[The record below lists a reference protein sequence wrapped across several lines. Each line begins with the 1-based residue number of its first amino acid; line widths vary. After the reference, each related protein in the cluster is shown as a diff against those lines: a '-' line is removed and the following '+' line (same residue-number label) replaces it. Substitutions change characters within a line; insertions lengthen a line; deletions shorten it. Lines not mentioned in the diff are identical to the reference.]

1 MLYTKR
7 VSGSELLVKDYM
19 EITQEKLHELLVLPG
34 HITEEQFANAVIES
48 TNKKVS
54 LQDELVEQCLISDKN
69 LGRTIA
75 DYFDFHF
82 IDLGETVIK
91 YEHLLLIPEIVARA
105 QRAVVCDISDTALV
119 LATDRIDNYEFF
131 RLLEKK
137 TGKNISVF
145 YATERGINTA
155 LRSYK
160 GDLHGKIEKLIS
172 GFGVGNEEGDIVHL
186 MDMFLEYAY
195 DNRASDIHIE
205 PLEHEVLIRFRVD
218 GLLHEAVRY
227 PRSLHEKIIFRIKIL
242 AHMQTDEHA
251 VSQDG
256 RFEYHNNEN
265 DFDVRVSILPVSD
278 GENVVMRL
286 LDSHAH
292 QYSLE
297 NLGLSPANY
306 EKVLAAAKRPHGMI
320 LAVGPTGS
328 GKTTVLYTILE
339 KLNNPEVNVMTIE
352 DPVEYDIEG
361 VQQTQVN
368 QKKNLTFAN
377 GLRSIVRQDP
387 DIIMV
392 GEIRDEETADIA
404 INSALTGH
412 LVISTLHTNDAA
424 TTFPRLTEMN
434 VEPFLIASSVN
445 IIIALRLVR
454 KICPHCRESYILQP
468 AELET
473 LTQNEHAMDCVCL
486 QSVIGEKDLTQLR
499 LYRGVGC
506 KACQQ
511 TGYIGRIG
519 IYEVLEVDE
528 KIRLLITKKEAADVI
543 YKQALASGMV
553 PLLCDGIAK
562 ALDGTT
568 TIEEV
573 IKVAGT

>member
-1 MLYTKR
+1 
-7 VSGSELLVKDYM
+7 M
-19 EITQEKLHELLVLPG
+19 EITQEKLHEMLVPPG
-34 HITEEQFANAVIES
+34 HITEEQFSSAVTES
-48 TNKKVS
+48 LNKKIS
-54 LQDELVEQCLISDKN
+54 LPEELIGQGLISDKN

-75 DYFDFHF
+75 DFFDIHF
-82 IDLGETVIK
+82 VDLGEAVTK
-91 YEHLLLIPEIVARA
+91 YEYLSLMPEIVARA
-105 QRAVVCDISDTALV
+105 QRAIVFDVSDNTLS
-119 LATDRIDNYEFF
+119 LATDQIDNYEFF

-145 YATERGINTA
+145 YATSRGINTA

-160 GDLHGKIEKLIS
+160 GDLHDKIEKLIN
-172 GFGVGNEEGDIVHL
+172 GFYEEGHQEGDIVRL
-186 MDMFLEYAY
+186 MDLFLEYAY

-205 PLEHEVLIRFRVD
+205 PLENDVLIRFRVD

-227 PRSLHEKIIFRIKIL
+227 PKSLHDKIIFRIKIM

-251 VSQDG
+251 AAQDG
-256 RFEYHNNEN
+256 RFEYHNLEN

-292 QYSLE
+292 QYTLE
-297 NLGLSPANY
+297 NLGLSHTNY
-306 EKVLAAAKRPHGMI
+306 QKVLDAAKRPHGMI

-368 QKKNLTFAN
+368 SKKNLTFAN

-454 KICPHCRESYILQP
+454 RICPHCKESYIVEA

-473 LTQNEHAMDCVCL
+473 LTQNSRAMDCDSLKAVT
-486 QSVIGEKDLTQLR
+486 SEKDISQLR
-499 LYRGVGC
+499 LYRGRGC
-506 KACQQ
+506 KACQD

-543 YKQALASGMV
+543 YNQALESGMV

-568 TIEEV
+568 TLEEV

>member
-1 MLYTKR
+1 
-7 VSGSELLVKDYM
+7 M
-19 EITQEKLHELLVLPG
+19 EITQEKLHEMLVLPG
-34 HITEEQFANAVIES
+34 HVTDEQFNFAVTEAQ
-48 TNKKVS
+48 NKKVS
-54 LQDELVEQCLISDKN
+54 LQEELIGQALISDKN

-75 DYFDFHF
+75 DYFDIHF
-82 IDLGETVIK
+82 IDLGETVTK
-91 YEHLLLIPEIVARA
+91 YEYLSLIPEIVARA
-105 QRAVVCDISDTALV
+105 QRAVVFDVSEEKLS
-119 LATDRIDNYEFF
+119 LATDTIDNYEFV

-137 TGKNISVF
+137 IGKNISVF

-160 GDLHGKIEKLIS
+160 GDLHDKINKLIS
-172 GFGVGNEEGDIVHL
+172 VFDEDHKEGDVVRL
-186 MDMFLEYAY
+186 MDLFLEYAY

-205 PLEHEVLIRFRVD
+205 PLENDVLIRFRVD

-227 PRSLHEKIIFRIKIL
+227 PKSLHDKIIFRIKIM

-251 VSQDG
+251 AAQDG
-256 RFEYHNNEN
+256 RFEYHNTEN

-286 LDSHAH
+286 LDSHTH

-297 NLGLSPANY
+297 NLGLSSANY
-306 EKVLAAAKRPHGMI
+306 EKVLGAAKRPHGMI

-339 KLNNPEVNVMTIE
+339 KLNSPEVNVMTIE

-454 KICPHCRESYILQP
+454 KICPHCKESYILQP

-473 LTQNEHAMDCVCL
+473 LTKNARAMDCACL
-486 QSVIGEKDLTQLR
+486 QAVIGEKDLTQLR
-499 LYRGVGC
+499 LYRGKGC
-506 KACQQ
+506 KACQD

-528 KIRLLITKKEAADVI
+528 AIRLLITRKEAADVI
-543 YKQALASGMV
+543 YRQALSAGMV

>member
-1 MLYTKR
+1 MQ
-7 VSGSELLVKDYM
+7 
-19 EITQEKLHELLVLPG
+19 ITQETLHEMLVLPG
-34 HITEEQFANAVIES
+34 HVTEEQFSDAVTES
-48 TNKKVS
+48 TNKKIS
-54 LQDELVEQCLISDKN
+54 LQEELIEKSLVSDKN

-75 DYFDFHF
+75 DYFDVHF
-82 IDLGETVIK
+82 IDLGETVTK
-91 YEHLLLIPEIVARA
+91 YEYLLLIPEIVARA
-105 QRAVVCDISDTALV
+105 QRAVVFDVSDTTLS

-131 RLLEKK
+131 HLLEKK
-137 TGKNISVF
+137 TGKNISAF

-155 LRSYK
+155 LKAYK
-160 GDLHGKIEKLIS
+160 GNLHSKIEKLIS
-172 GFGVGNEEGDIVHL
+172 GFDEGHEEGDIVRL

-205 PLEHEVLIRFRVD
+205 PLENEVLIRFRVD

-227 PRSLHEKIIFRIKIL
+227 PKSLHDKIIFRIKIM

-251 VSQDG
+251 AAQDG
-256 RFEYHNNEN
+256 RFEYYNTEN

-297 NLGLSPANY
+297 NLGLSQVNY
-306 EKVLAAAKRPHGMI
+306 EKVLAAAQRPHGMI

-454 KICPHCRESYILQP
+454 KICPHCKESYVLQP

-473 LTQNEHAMDCVCL
+473 LTQNIHAMDCVCM
-486 QSVIGEKDLTQLR
+486 QTVVHEKDLTQLR
-499 LYRGVGC
+499 LYRGKGC
-506 KACQQ
+506 KACQN

-528 KIRLLITKKEAADVI
+528 SIRLLITKKEAADVI
-543 YKQALASGMV
+543 YKQALGSGMV
-553 PLLCDGIAK
+553 PLLCDGLAK
-562 ALDGTT
+562 ALEGITT
-568 TIEEV
+568 VEEV